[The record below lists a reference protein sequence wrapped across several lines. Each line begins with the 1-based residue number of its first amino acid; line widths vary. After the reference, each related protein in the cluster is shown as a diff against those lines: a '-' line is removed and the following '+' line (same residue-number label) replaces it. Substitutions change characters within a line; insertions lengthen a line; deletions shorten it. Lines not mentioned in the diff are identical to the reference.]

1 MHKLFTIMA
10 AGLAAGMLAGCVGP
24 STENVETTT
33 EFGPDGKTVARTV
46 SKTAQSE
53 SLVKTVT
60 DGTKNKTLA
69 AGADTWGGGGKAST
83 VDVSGSPLPTLEL
96 WFGRHRVWYTSVLTK
111 EQAEGAKGIV
121 ESSNSSL
128 EAGVTSSVVTMSNAS
143 AANATSSTS

>member
-1 MHKLFTIMA
+1 MRKLFTIMA
-10 AGLAAGMLAGCVGP
+10 ATLAAGMLAGCVGP

-33 EFGPDGKTVARTV
+33 EFGPDGKTATRTV
-46 SKTAQSE
+46 VRSAKSE
-53 SLVKTVT
+53 SLVRTVT

-128 EAGVTSSVVTMSNAS
+128 EAGVTSSGVTMSNAS
-143 AANATSSTS
+143 AAGTAAAK